1 MQAGTEFAME
11 SCSRLGF
18 ARGMAGS
25 LRDPVDQGQGLAGRG
40 HAFAGGTLGW
50 RSLRFRGAGPI
61 LLWVQKVGKG
71 ENGSIILKRLR
82 SKGAC
87 VCVCF
92 VVYTFGS
99 APAWFSFWGKFCLL
113 WDSARDM

>member
-1 MQAGTEFAME
+1 MPWSLALD
-11 SCSRLGF
+11 LG
-18 ARGMAGS
+18 S
-25 LRDPVDQGQGLAGRG
+25 
-40 HAFAGGTLGW
+40 
-50 RSLRFRGAGPI
+50 RGAWPALYETPLTKVRVSLGEVMP
-61 LLWVQKVGKG
+61 LLGERLDGVRSGFGALVPFSCGYKKVVKG

-92 VVYTFGS
+92 VIYTFGS